1 MVTTNRSANGIRCLG
16 TDVQRSPGSAQ
27 ASMKSIHTHEVEDE
41 VGSHKRKTDDAQI
54 DERSAHLRE
63 IVEGRD
69 RELRP
74 TLRRR
79 RERRREDEGEDKSRD
94 AVRGDADRNDAES
107 EGGAELYP
115 ARTGLK
121 LQPSLNQTTGL
132 LSPGSIPGYDVGQE
146 VLEIEWGSPSG
157 YIHV

>member
-1 MVTTNRSANGIRCLG
+1 M
-16 TDVQRSPGSAQ
+16 
-27 ASMKSIHTHEVEDE
+27 EDE
-41 VGSHKRKTDDAQI
+41 VGSHKRETEDAQI

-63 IVEGRD
+63 EVEGRD

-115 ARTGLK
+115 A
-121 LQPSLNQTTGL
+121 
-132 LSPGSIPGYDVGQE
+132 
-146 VLEIEWGSPSG
+146 
-157 YIHV
+157 

>member
-1 MVTTNRSANGIRCLG
+1 MG
-16 TDVQRSPGSAQ
+16 
-27 ASMKSIHTHEVEDE
+27 DE
-41 VGSHKRKTDDAQI
+41 VGSHKRETDDAQI

-69 RELRP
+69 RKLRP
-74 TLRRR
+74 TLRLR
-79 RERRREDEGEDKSRD
+79 REGRREDENEDKSRD

>member
-1 MVTTNRSANGIRCLG
+1 M
-16 TDVQRSPGSAQ
+16 
-27 ASMKSIHTHEVEDE
+27 EDE
-41 VGSHKRKTDDAQI
+41 VGSHKRETDDAQI
-54 DERSAHLRE
+54 DERSAP
-63 IVEGRD
+63 
-69 RELRP
+69 RP

>member
-1 MVTTNRSANGIRCLG
+1 M
-16 TDVQRSPGSAQ
+16 GSR
-27 ASMKSIHTHEVEDE
+27 ERE
-41 VGSHKRKTDDAQI
+41 TDDAQI